1 MKETPEEKR
10 QREEEA
16 LRQVHNGILEQTG
29 GRLNQL
35 FAIAREKRAPFPEV
49 SPDRLAEIAA
59 TLYPHVR
66 DPEEA
71 CRHAAKLLRFAQ
83 ATLEAERAEDARTGS
98 YLEVN
103 EANERWPRILGEE
116 IEAIAKGKNRET
128 MREKEG
134 RGSDEIL
141 APFPIS
147 RVEIVSLFVERGEKE
162 KTVRG
167 HLDKKVEECFR
178 EEEPDATEAD
188 IKKRRKEFLDG
199 PIYQPAFVR
208 LVEKWPALR
217 EIIDEFSGKK

>member
-29 GRLNQL
+29 GRLNQF

-71 CRHAAKLLRFAQ
+71 CRHAAKLMRFAQ
-83 ATLEAERAEDARTGS
+83 ATLEAERAEDERLKG
-98 YLEVN
+98 YLEFN
-103 EANERWPRILGEE
+103 ETNERWLRILGEE
-116 IEAIAKGKNRET
+116 IEAIQKAKG
-128 MREKEG
+128 EKLLRKRVEEEG
-134 RGSDEIL
+134 R
-141 APFPIS
+141 AVQYPFPVS
-147 RVEIVSLFVERGEKE
+147 RAEIVSLFVERGRASSTVYDNLNKAADDLFRRSYPDEAKE
-162 KTVRG
+162 AIERR
-167 HLDKKVEECFR
+167 R
-178 EEEPDATEAD
+178 ETFLEEP
-188 IKKRRKEFLDG
+188 
-199 PIYQPAFVR
+199 IYRFDFVR
-208 LVEKWPALR
+208 LCEVWPALR